1 MFKLTMHRTTAV
13 AVLLGVM
20 FAGAVTGQSPA
31 PAQARVTSA
40 DELLAEI
47 KGLRA
52 DLRQLLDAS
61 IRAQLLVARVQ
72 LQEQRITA
80 LSRQLTDVQVQLQ
93 NNERAR
99 APLEAQ
105 VKAFESMQS
114 PDSSESDKKGLD
126 FVLGPLRHQA
136 EQMAKADDEL
146 KRQQVY
152 LSGLLAE
159 EQSRWSAFNA
169 QLEELA
175 RTLTPKA
182 PARDP

>member
-1 MFKLTMHRTTAV
+1 MFKLTVHRTAAV
-13 AVLLGVM
+13 VVGLGVI
-20 FAGAVTGQSPA
+20 FAGAVAGQSPA
-31 PAQARVTSA
+31 PARVTPA
-40 DELLAEI
+40 DELLTEI
-47 KGLRA
+47 RALRA

-99 APLEAQ
+99 AALEAQ

-126 FVLGPLRHQA
+126 FVVGPLRLQA
-136 EQMAKADDEL
+136 EQMAKADEEL

-182 PARDP
+182 PARDR